1 MALTRSKL
9 FQEIYMP
16 RILTKTRLIAIT
28 AALALVFAMLC
39 PVVGSADSKIR
50 IMTATTDLASL
61 AQEIGGD
68 KVDVESVARGYQD
81 PHFVDP
87 KPSFLLKLS
96 KADLLIVVGLELEIG
111 WLPPLITQ
119 SSNPRIQVGA
129 PGYFDASRFARILE
143 LPTGQVTRAE
153 GDVHPLGNPHYWLD
167 PDNGLRIAK
176 GIQNK
181 LSEMRP
187 NDAAYFAQ
195 RYDAFE
201 QHLKQSDQQWLAQM
215 KPYAGRK
222 VVTYHRSWPN
232 FAEHFGLDVVGY
244 VEPRPGIPPS
254 PQHTVELIGQMKRDG
269 VKVIMVEPYFDLK
282 TPNAIARDTGA
293 VVVVLMP
300 SVGGEKEITDYFKL
314 FDYDIA
320 KLKKAFD
327 ETH

>member
-1 MALTRSKL
+1 
-9 FQEIYMP
+9 MP
-16 RILTKTRLIAIT
+16 RLLTKTCFTAIA
-28 AALALVFAMLC
+28 LSFGLVFALLL
-39 PVVGSADSKIR
+39 PVTGRADGKIR

-68 KVDVESVARGYQD
+68 KVDVQSVARGYQD

-96 KADLLIVVGLELEIG
+96 KAELLIVVGLELEIG

-129 PGYFDASRFARILE
+129 PGYFDASRFAKILE

-176 GIQNK
+176 GIQTK

-187 NDAAYFAQ
+187 NDAAYFGQ

-201 QHLKQSDQQWLAQM
+201 QRLKQSDQQWQAQM

-232 FAEHFGLDVVGY
+232 FAEHFGLNVVGY

-254 PQHTVELIGQMKRDG
+254 PQHTVELIGLMKRDG

-282 TPNAIARDTGA
+282 TPNSIARDTGA

>member
-1 MALTRSKL
+1 MTHTKFSFRIVALFASFALFFATLLPLPTR
-9 FQEIYMP
+9 
-16 RILTKTRLIAIT
+16 
-28 AALALVFAMLC
+28 
-39 PVVGSADSKIR
+39 ADSKLQV
-50 IMTATTDLASL
+50 MTTTTDLASI

-68 KVDVESVARGYQD
+68 KISVESIARGYQD

-96 KADLLIVVGLELEIG
+96 RAQLLIVVGLELEIG

-119 SSNPRIQVGA
+119 SSNSRIQVGA
-129 PGYFDASRFARILE
+129 PGYLDASRFARILE

-187 NDAAYFAQ
+187 SDANYFAE
-195 RYDAFE
+195 RYEAFE
-201 QHLKQSDQQWLAQM
+201 KRLKESDEKWQAQM

-222 VVTYHRSWPN
+222 VVSYHRSWPN
-232 FAEHFGLDVVGY
+232 FAEHFHLNVVGY

-254 PQHTVELIGQMKRDG
+254 PKHTVELIGLMKREG
-269 VKVIMVEPYFDLK
+269 VKIIMVEPYFDLK
-282 TPNAIARDTGA
+282 TPNSIARDTGGK
-293 VVVVLMP
+293 VVVLMP

-320 KLKKAFD
+320 KLKQAFE
-327 ETH
+327 ETQ

>member
-1 MALTRSKL
+1 MTMTHTKFS
-9 FQEIYMP
+9 F
-16 RILTKTRLIAIT
+16 RI
-28 AALALVFAMLC
+28 AALFASFALFFATLF
-39 PVVGSADSKIR
+39 PLPARADSKLQV
-50 IMTATTDLASL
+50 MTTTTDLASI

-68 KVDVESVARGYQD
+68 KISVESIARGYQD

-96 KADLLIVVGLELEIG
+96 RAQLLIVVGLELEIG

-119 SSNPRIQVGA
+119 SSNSRIQVGA
-129 PGYFDASRFARILE
+129 PGYLDASRFARILE

-187 NDAAYFAQ
+187 SDANYFAE
-195 RYDAFE
+195 RYEAFE
-201 QHLKQSDQQWLAQM
+201 KRLKESDEKWQAQM
-215 KPYAGRK
+215 KPYAGHK
-222 VVTYHRSWPN
+222 VVSYHRSWPN
-232 FAEHFGLDVVGY
+232 FAEHFHLNVFGY

-254 PQHTVELIGQMKRDG
+254 PNHTVELIGLMKREG
-269 VKVIMVEPYFDLK
+269 VKIIMVEPYFDLK
-282 TPNAIARDTGA
+282 TPNSIARDTGGK
-293 VVVVLMP
+293 VVVLMP

-320 KLKKAFD
+320 KLKQAFE